1 MENYELRRAFLNDL
15 PAIMVII
22 DDAGRRMKSHESGQW
37 QDRTPRQETFINDI
51 ENNYLY
57 VAASNNLI
65 VGVMAVLDYEKG
77 YEKLL
82 TGQWSN
88 NDPYLVLHR
97 FAVKNDYLRKGV
109 ASFMLKEA
117 ENLTKTRHI
126 WQIRIDTHEKNL
138 EMISLLVKNQ
148 YIKKG
153 STLIEDTKLR
163 IVFEKIIN

>member
-1 MENYELRRAFLNDL
+1 MENYELRLAFLNDL
-15 PAIMVII
+15 PAIMAII
-22 DDAGRRMKSHESGQW
+22 DDARKRMKSHESGQW
-37 QDRTPRQETFINDI
+37 QDGTPRQKTFINDI

-57 VAASNNLI
+57 VATSNNEI
-65 VGVMAVLDYEKG
+65 IGVMAVLDYEKG

-82 TGQWSN
+82 TGMWSN

-97 FAVKNDYLRKGV
+97 FAVKDDYLRKGV
-109 ASFMLKEA
+109 ASFMLNAA
-117 ENLTKTRHI
+117 ENIAKTRHI
-126 WQIRIDTHEKNL
+126 RQIRIDTHEKNL

-163 IVFEKIIN
+163 VVFEKIIN